1 MVLSKRWL
9 QDYLKLDVSDKDFA
23 AALTLSGSKVE
34 GYETEGEE
42 LSNIV
47 VARIESLEK
56 HPDSDHLWICQV
68 NVGADA
74 DLQIVTGAQNL
85 KVGDYVPAALDNSVV
100 AGGKKIK
107 KGKLRGV
114 ESAGMLCSLGELGLT
129 AHDFPYA
136 IEDGI
141 FVLGDDC
148 DLTLGKDICEA
159 IGLNDVVTEFE
170 ITSNRPDC
178 LSVLGLARE
187 AAVTYGMDFEEP
199 VPTVEPGEGD
209 VNDLLKVSIEAPE
222 LCYRYVGGVVKN
234 VKIEPS
240 PRWMRERLRAS
251 GVRPINNIVDIT
263 NFVMLEYGQPMHAFD
278 LRYLEGNEVIV
289 RNAKDGEK
297 ITTLDGIERE
307 LKSDMLVIADANK
320 PVAVAGVMGGEYS
333 GIMDDTNTIVFESA
347 CFNGPSVRMTAK
359 ALGMRTEAS
368 SRFDKQLDPK
378 GCRKILERALQLV
391 QQLGAGE
398 VVNGVVDCDCS
409 DKSDFTLA
417 FEPDWVNGFIG
428 IDVSEDEQ
436 KKILERLGC
445 KVEDGVI
452 TVPSFRNDLRH
463 KADISEEIA
472 RFYGYDNI
480 PDRQLAGVATAQY
493 TPEQKFERLMNETML
508 ACGLS
513 ELCTFSF
520 ISPKSYDKICL
531 PADSEKRNCVVI
543 TNPLGEDTSVMR
555 TTLLPSMLETL
566 SRNYN
571 NRNAKAY
578 LYEIGKEYI
587 YNGTD
592 KLPDEPQVLCVGMY
606 GADCNFF
613 TIKGVVEELLE
624 KMGIADYDVE
634 AVNDNPSYHPGR
646 TAVISK
652 DGVKIGVVG
661 EVHPQ
666 VLTNYSIGVKAY
678 AAEISFGACFK
689 LSNLKRTYKQL
700 PKFPA
705 LTRDLA
711 CVCEKAMPVLKL
723 ERAISGAVGNTLET
737 IELFDVYEGSQIPEG
752 MKSVAFSLKLR
763 AADRTMTDEEADA
776 AMKRA
781 IKALDKLG
789 VSLRA

>member
-199 VPTVEPGEGD
+199 VPSVEPGEGD